1 MRTMATMHWLI
12 KSEPGTYSIHDL
24 ERDGTTEWSGVR
36 NYKARSYMRDEMRP
50 GHGLLFYHSST
61 DVLGVYG
68 IAEVASP
75 AHPDST
81 QFKEGDHY
89 FDPDSDRNDPR
100 WWCVDVRHVETF
112 PAPVTRE
119 EMKETAGLEEMA
131 VLKRG
136 MRLSVMR
143 VTPEEFEIVRQM
155 GRRRG

>member
-1 MRTMATMHWLI
+1 MRTMATTHWLI
-12 KSEPGTYSIHDL
+12 KSEPGTYSIQDL

-50 GHGLLFYHSST
+50 DHGLLFYHSST

-68 IAEVASP
+68 IAEVASD

-81 QFKEGDHY
+81 QFKKGDPY
-89 FDPDSDRNDPR
+89 FDPDSDPENPR

-112 PAPVTRE
+112 PSPVTRE
-119 EMKETAGLEEMA
+119 EMKETPGLEGMA

-143 VTPEEFEIVRQM
+143 VTPEEFAIVGSL
-155 GRRRG
+155 GRRGG

>member
-1 MRTMATMHWLI
+1 
-12 KSEPGTYSIHDL
+12 
-24 ERDGTTEWSGVR
+24 
-36 NYKARSYMRDEMRP
+36 MRDEMRP

-68 IAEVASP
+68 IAEVASD

-89 FDPDSDRNDPR
+89 FDPDSDPDNPR

-119 EMKETAGLEEMA
+119 EMKETPGLESMA

-143 VTPEEFEIVRQM
+143 VTPEEFEIVRSL
-155 GRRRG
+155 GRRGG

>member
-12 KSEPGTYSIHDL
+12 KSEPSVYSIADL
-24 ERDGTTEWSGVR
+24 ERDGTTEWSGIR

-61 DVLGVYG
+61 DVIGVYG
-68 IAEVASP
+68 TAEVASD

-81 QFKEGDHY
+81 QFEKGDHY
-89 FDPDSDRNDPR
+89 FDPDADPDNPR
-100 WWCVDVRHVETF
+100 WWCVDVRHMETF

-119 EMKETAGLEEMA
+119 EMKETPGLEGMA

-143 VTPEEFEIVRQM
+143 VTPEEFEIVRSM
-155 GRRRG
+155 GRRDR